1 MVNSNNK
8 LIIKLVLLVVLIT
21 VPLLSIYAADPGTY
35 VLTRIADELFPKLLT
50 DFAEGTIESRN
61 QTELMKFQMRFWA
74 SQVGDARVREV
85 VETAI
90 SMPSQI
96 AGIDTYDIVD
106 IVFDNWE
113 DIYAGVT
120 VPRVSDE
127 LDEGPENK
135 LMAQE
140 QNNNFKPTVLGPDDD
155 IDVVQEKLTTQRRV
169 LDDHFS
175 FIRLKYFD
183 KAVNAQGQVVK
194 ITPAEN
200 SIPDYI
206 QKQNANL
213 DRLTDNY
220 DSGLSSAN
228 IAALLESMNKQLVE
242 MHKTELKTLEALSD
256 LNQSIYYLSISD
268 AYTNIENEF
277 ERQSSRY

>member
-1 MVNSNNK
+1 MGFNNK
-8 LIIKLVLLVVLIT
+8 LLIKFIILAFLIA
-21 VPLLSIYAADPGTY
+21 VPLLSIYAADPATY
-35 VLTRIADELFPKLLT
+35 VLTRLADEIFPELLK
-50 DFAEGTIESRN
+50 DFGEGTLESRN

-74 SQVGDARVREV
+74 SQVGDKRVRDV

-106 IVFDNWE
+106 IIFDNWE
-113 DIYAGVT
+113 DIYAGIT
-120 VPRVSDE
+120 EPRVSDE
-127 LDEGPENK
+127 MVPGPRER

-140 QNNNFKPTVLGPDDD
+140 QVNDFKPTVLGPDDN

-183 KAVNAQGQVVK
+183 KAVNDQGQVVE
-194 ITPAEN
+194 ITPVEN

>member
-1 MVNSNNK
+1 MGFNNK
-8 LIIKLVLLVVLIT
+8 LLIKFIILAFLIA
-21 VPLLSIYAADPGTY
+21 VPLLSIYAADPATY
-35 VLTRIADELFPKLLT
+35 VLTRLADEIFPELLK
-50 DFAEGTIESRN
+50 DFGEGTLESRN

-74 SQVGDARVREV
+74 SQVGDKRVRDV

-106 IVFDNWE
+106 IIFDNWE

-120 VPRVSDE
+120 EPKVSGEIDPGARE
-127 LDEGPENK
+127 R

-140 QNNNFKPTVLGPDDD
+140 QVNTFKPTVPGPKDNMET
-155 IDVVQEKLTTQRRV
+155 VQNKLTTQRIA

-183 KAVNAQGQVVK
+183 KAVNDQGQVVD
-194 ITPAEN
+194 ITPVEN
-200 SIPDYI
+200 SIPEYI
-206 QKQNANL
+206 QKQSANL
-213 DRLTDNY
+213 DKLTDNY
-220 DSGLSSAN
+220 DSALSSAN

-242 MHKTELKTLEALSD
+242 MHKTELKTLEALTD

-277 ERQSSRY
+277 ERQSSR